1 MQAHAIYGF
10 LLMMRSLTPLVTL
23 VLLLASLTFVGSSAD
38 KQPVPPKPS
47 KKRTLDYS
55 GQLSAELTP
64 DRKVTYKKVDGRELK
79 LHLFLPEGWKATDK
93 RPCFHIIHGGGWAG
107 MDPGRMYPFA
117 AEMVKRHGMVGICPE
132 YRLYKS
138 DKSVTVFDCVKDARS
153 SVRYVRS
160 HAEDLGIDPGK
171 IVVSGASAGGH
182 LAAATAL
189 FDEVNEKGEDDS
201 ISCMPDAM
209 MLLFPVIDTSTEG
222 YGQAKIGERWQELS
236 PVHHVRPG
244 LPPTITFHGTDDV
257 TTPFAGAKSFHEKML
272 AAGNQS
278 QLVINEGGAHGYLMR
293 KKEPFDETISG
304 MSAFLEKRNLLEP

>member
-1 MQAHAIYGF
+1 MRTHAVYGF
-10 LLMMRSLTPLVTL
+10 LLMMRPLTSVVTL
-23 VLLLASLTFVGSSAD
+23 ILLFSSLTFVGSSAD
-38 KQPVPPKPS
+38 KKPVPPKPS
-47 KKRTLDYS
+47 KKRNLDYS

-64 DRKVTYKKVDGRELK
+64 DRKVTYKEVDGRELK

-117 AEMVKRHGMVGICPE
+117 AEMVKRRGMVGICPE

-160 HAEDLGIDPGK
+160 HAGELGIDPGK
-171 IVVSGASAGGH
+171 VVVSGASAGGH

-189 FDEVNEKGEDDS
+189 FDEVNEKGEDS
-201 ISCMPDAM
+201 
-209 MLLFPVIDTSTEG
+209 
-222 YGQAKIGERWQELS
+222 
-236 PVHHVRPG
+236 
-244 LPPTITFHGTDDV
+244 
-257 TTPFAGAKSFHEKML
+257 AGAKSFHEQML

-293 KKEPFDETISG
+293 KKEPFDETIAE
-304 MSAFLEKRNLLEP
+304 MSAFLEKLNLLAP